1 MLMPDIYS
9 TAVISLDGIGT
20 LQLPQTY
27 TAFVTPWCSGYRYY
41 TTSINKVWTQVLR
54 STNPARGVSEIRD
67 GGNIWKW
74 SRLEVRLKG

>member
-41 TTSINKVWTQVLR
+41 TT
-54 STNPARGVSEIRD
+54 
-67 GGNIWKW
+67 
-74 SRLEVRLKG
+74 